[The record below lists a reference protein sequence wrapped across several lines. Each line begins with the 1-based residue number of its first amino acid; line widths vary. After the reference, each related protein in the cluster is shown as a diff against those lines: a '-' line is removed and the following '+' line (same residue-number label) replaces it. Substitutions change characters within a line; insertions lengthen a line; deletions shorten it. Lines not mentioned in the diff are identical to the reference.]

1 MKNTLKY
8 IGILV
13 MGVLAAASC
22 NLNSYPVFDDKDAF
36 VAFDATGYEF
46 NEPKAGTTDTVY
58 VYATLASVAGLSS
71 TASYEV
77 VEDTTIANPAVQGYD
92 FDILDENGVLRFD
105 EANRTCAI
113 PIVLYSPKSGGA
125 DGYTGNKSKAEQKR
139 DAAKDRDNAIAA
151 YESKCAVAEHRLSLT
166 LPEKDVYVGK
176 VENLKKEKEEINDRY
191 VPQMLVPV
199 ANSRAIDEFASNTYG
214 SLLSVSDWNDLDLII
229 YYMETN
235 RADYIQAMRDLPQ
248 TRQRVNTMW
257 AEWPATKEN
266 LADLME
272 KVDMLAR
279 IVHRM
284 YEMDRDMAQI
294 SINAQHHRIL
304 SANQTTF
311 DQYPMDGGSSNPSSG
326 KPPEG
331 YQ

>member
-1 MKNTLKY
+1 MNIEMKNTLKY

-113 PIVLYSPKSGGA
+113 PIVLYSPKSGGD
-125 DGYTGNKSKAEQKR
+125 DGYTGNKSFRIALTSTGSVNAGSENTCLVTIADIDHPLNAILGTYNMTGESYFSGPVAWPMTLSRDETDVNLVWFSGLVDTQTIGGFFGTVERDAENNITGITINLGQQSTQTTSTCFLYGMDADGQYYYTSGEMPVEVDFTAGTRITFTKYGPALCADPDAGSFYGIILAGCTGLKAE
-139 DAAKDRDNAIAA
+139 
-151 YESKCAVAEHRLSLT
+151 
-166 LPEKDVYVGK
+166 
-176 VENLKKEKEEINDRY
+176 
-191 VPQMLVPV
+191 
-199 ANSRAIDEFASNTYG
+199 
-214 SLLSVSDWNDLDLII
+214 
-229 YYMETN
+229 
-235 RADYIQAMRDLPQ
+235 
-248 TRQRVNTMW
+248 
-257 AEWPATKEN
+257 
-266 LADLME
+266 
-272 KVDMLAR
+272 
-279 IVHRM
+279 
-284 YEMDRDMAQI
+284 
-294 SINAQHHRIL
+294 
-304 SANQTTF
+304 
-311 DQYPMDGGSSNPSSG
+311 
-326 KPPEG
+326 
-331 YQ
+331 